1 MPLTRNRHLA
11 ASVPMECCTR
21 RRVTSVVDL
30 LRLRWRCHAFRFPCQ
45 AMLLPCCCHAIAMPP
60 CHCHAVAMPLLPC
73 HWHTVAMPLPCHC
86 HGVAMLMPG
95 HAVAAML
102 KPCHCHALAMLL
114 PCHFHAVAMSLP
126 CHHCLAV
133 GMLLPC
139 CWHAVM
145 PLPCYCHAVAM
156 PFHAIAMLL
165 PGCCHATAVLLL
177 LRPRLHICQRG
188 LVDIPNAG
196 SRSEIRISAQ
206 GSGIRVYTSRAG
218 SPAGSLP
225 TAAQNRKTTAS
236 AERVG
241 LEPTAVSD
249 LAAVAPTTTLHRF
262 LAVWHVSCPAS

>member
-1 MPLTRNRHLA
+1 MPCLPIP
-11 ASVPMECCTR
+11 VPSHAVAM
-21 RRVTSVVDL
+21 L
-30 LRLRWRCHAFRFPCQ
+30 LPRYCHA
-45 AMLLPCCCHAIAMPP
+45 AMPLPCCCHAIVAMSLAYCCHAIAMPLP
-60 CHCHAVAMPLLPC
+60 WCCHANARPCCCRHVEAMPLPCSCHAVAMSFPCCCHVVAMPSCHCCWHAVGMLLPGHALLLACCCHAVGMLLCHCHAIVMLLPCHSMPLPCCCQAVAMPLL
-73 HWHTVAMPLPCHC
+73 
-86 HGVAMLMPG
+86 
-95 HAVAAML
+95 
-102 KPCHCHALAMLL
+102 
-114 PCHFHAVAMSLP
+114 
-126 CHHCLAV
+126 
-133 GMLLPC
+133 
-139 CWHAVM
+139 
-145 PLPCYCHAVAM
+145 CYCYYDRVCT
-156 PFHAIAMLL
+156 FEK
-165 PGCCHATAVLLL
+165 
-177 LRPRLHICQRG
+177 RG

>member
-1 MPLTRNRHLA
+1 
-11 ASVPMECCTR
+11 
-21 RRVTSVVDL
+21 
-30 LRLRWRCHAFRFPCQ
+30 
-45 AMLLPCCCHAIAMPP
+45 MLLPCCCHVIS
-60 CHCHAVAMPLLPC
+60 
-73 HWHTVAMPLPCHC
+73 
-86 HGVAMLMPG
+86 
-95 HAVAAML
+95 
-102 KPCHCHALAMLL
+102 MLL
-114 PCHFHAVAMSLP
+114 PCRCHAIMPLLLACCWHAIAGP
-126 CHHCLAV
+126 CLAV